1 MKKLTNRIISFVFL
15 MFMGVLLS
23 GIKAYAASNITEI
36 AARGTTQGAT
46 VEGTADSDVAAVL
59 IEILDANNEIV
70 TLETHPVTDGR
81 YFATLSCTL
90 SEGSTYTAYV
100 VNYNGNGETQRTTF
114 TIPVSVTSVSLNK
127 TSETITTAG
136 GTLQLT
142 ATVYPA
148 NASDRRV
155 SWSTNNASVVTVDT
169 TGKVTAKGNGTATIT
184 VTTADGGKTATA
196 TITVAISNPGGSGNA
211 GGNQGGSGNNSG
223 SQDSDDDDSSAAAQ
237 GSAADSNQKTEKV
250 SVPVEYTV
258 VKGDTLGK
266 IARRNNMTLFQL
278 LALNPQIKNPNFIRV
293 GQKIVVGY
301 NEKTVT
307 TKVTDKST
315 GNSTVTSTNS
325 VYYTVQR
332 GDSLY
337 KIAKMNKMALNRLI
351 SLNPDVMTRKYI
363 YPGQKIRVK

>member
-1 MKKLTNRIISFVFL
+1 MKKLTNRIISFAFL

-196 TITVAISNPGGSGNA
+196 TITVAISN
-211 GGNQGGSGNNSG
+211 SG
-223 SQDSDDDDSSAAAQ
+223 SQDNDDDDSSAAAQ

-301 NEKTVT
+301 SEKTVT
-307 TKVTDKST
+307 TKVTGKST
-315 GNSTVTSTNS
+315 ENSTVTNTNS